1 MEISQHIKNLL
12 KSNDS
17 IILGGFGT
25 FTTKQI
31 SAKFDAETKTMRPPL
46 KLVTFNPD
54 IKEDSGV
61 LAKFMSEQEGVPI
74 ENCRE
79 QINEY
84 VKTVKTKLAE
94 GKPVEFKDLGSFKQ
108 KEDGEL
114 KFSFLSDDNL
124 LLDSF
129 GLPVVSLSG
138 KSLSSDIPL
147 KETKKVIPIT
157 SKPAKKIEE
166 KNIVKKDNKKQERL
180 KEKEEKRKQRLLA
193 QKQKRLDKQNK
204 KKTDSKE
211 KKKRGILPFLLTFL
225 GVIAILLAAL
235 YFFKPSLW
243 NKGYSYSSSKISQ
256 LFGGKDSGEYDI
268 IEPGVNDEITDEN
281 INGKEDGINNG
292 DSDDVYTDED
302 DILSDE
308 EIEEGASGDNVED
321 ETYSNE
327 DGVAESD
334 TESNILEDPVV
345 KNETDVSDN
354 NANSSAQSGKYYII
368 IASVQSES
376 SAKKEVQRFAAK
388 GISTEYIYVASK
400 GRYRISAGEFSS
412 AKAAQDFYS
421 EMQTKHGNID
431 AWVWEKR

>member
-1 MEISQHIKNLL
+1 MEISQHIKKLL

-74 ENCRE
+74 ESCRE

-94 GKPVEFKDLGSFKQ
+94 GKPVEFKDLGSFQ
-108 KEDGEL
+108 KGQDGEL

-138 KSLSSDIPL
+138 KSLSPEISL

-157 SKPAKKIEE
+157 SKPAKKVEE
-166 KNIVKKDNKKQERL
+166 KNIVKKDNKKQEIL

-211 KKKRGILPFLLTFL
+211 KKKRGILPFLLIFL
-225 GVIAILLAAL
+225 GVIAILLVAL
-235 YFFKPSLW
+235 YFFKPTLW
-243 NKGYSYSSSKISQ
+243 NKGYSYSSAKISQ

-281 INGKEDGINNG
+281 INGTEDGKNNG

-321 ETYSNE
+321 IESSENAE
-327 DGVAESD
+327 DVAESNTD
-334 TESNILEDPVV
+334 SEILEDPAE
-345 KNETDVSDN
+345 KETVTVDN
-354 NANSSAQSGKYYII
+354 NANSFAQSGKYYII

-388 GISTEYIYVASK
+388 GISSEYIYVASK